1 MKYLTELVCLL
12 VIAIITLLL
21 RKNPGENLYKYVAGK
36 ATVAYEKYAPY
47 SFKMVREKAIEL
59 GQEFTPRQYL
69 TQVIVLGGLAALV
82 GYFYFYS
89 IIIAIVY
96 AIIAIATVPYLAYLR
111 LQRVYSEYIFEQIQT
126 YTTNVIMEFN
136 TTQSFVKALEGV
148 RDSGILEDPVLS
160 DVKKMIEMSYQNG
173 TIDESIDYFNS
184 KYPFYMVRNM
194 HQLFLQ
200 ITKEG
205 ARDSGQALENMSLDI
220 DALVEGVLNIK
231 NLVVKNHSNGEKVIR
246 LTKSVEGPVLA
257 SDIEKDADIEIMN
270 PDFVICNLVAGGKI
284 NIEMTVNNGRGFTS
298 SAQNKANLEQNV
310 AGVIAIDSNYSPI
323 EVVKYEVMATRVGQD
338 ESYDKLVMEVTT
350 NGSMTP
356 EEAMALGA
364 KILIEHFSIISDLNS
379 ISNIANIMQ
388 EKKIDTMTKTLE
400 TPIEEVEFSVRAYNC
415 LKRAGIHTVQD
426 LVNKKEVEV
435 TKIRNL
441 GKKSLKEVIDKVAEL
456 GLTFK
461 E

>member
-1 MKYLTELVCLL
+1 MIKFEKPDYKITEYQESNHYAKFEIEPLERGFGTTIGNAMRRVLL
-12 VIAIITLLL
+12 SSL
-21 RKNPGENLYKYVAGK
+21 PGSAVTSIKIDGVLH
-36 ATVAYEKYAPY
+36 
-47 SFKMVREKAIEL
+47 
-59 GQEFTPRQYL
+59 EFQK
-69 TQVIVLGGLAALV
+69 I
-82 GYFYFYS
+82 
-89 IIIAIVY
+89 
-96 AIIAIATVPYLAYLR
+96 
-111 LQRVYSEYIFEQIQT
+111 
-126 YTTNVIMEFN
+126 
-136 TTQSFVKALEGV
+136 EGV
-148 RDSGILEDPVLS
+148 VEDVT
-160 DVKKMIEMSYQNG
+160 
-173 TIDESIDYFNS
+173 TI
-184 KYPFYMVRNM
+184 
-194 HQLFLQ
+194 
-200 ITKEG
+200 
-205 ARDSGQALENMSLDI
+205 
-220 DALVEGVLNIK
+220 VLNIK
-231 NLVVKNHSNGEKVIR
+231 NLVVKNHSNEQKVLR

-270 PDFVICNLVAGGKI
+270 PDFVICNLVSGRKI
-284 NIEMTVNNGRGFTS
+284 NIEMTLNNGRGFTS
-298 SAQNKANLEQNV
+298 AAENKANLEHNV

-323 EVVKYEVMATRVGQD
+323 EIVKYEVLATRVGQD

-350 NGSMTP
+350 DGSMSP

-364 KILIEHFSIISDLNS
+364 KILIEHFTIIADLNS

-441 GKKSLKEVIDKVAEL
+441 GKKSLKEVLDKVAEL